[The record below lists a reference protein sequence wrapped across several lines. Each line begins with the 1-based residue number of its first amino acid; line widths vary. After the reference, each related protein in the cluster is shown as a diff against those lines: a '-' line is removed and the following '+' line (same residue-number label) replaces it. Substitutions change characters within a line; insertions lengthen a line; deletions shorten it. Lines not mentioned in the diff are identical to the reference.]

1 MVWYYSRLGAMVCIL
16 LHVILDGL
24 DGPVARSQGTAS
36 AQGSLTDSMCDQI
49 IVTAS
54 TICLVQYEYVAIIA
68 GSIYIFTYAM
78 VVGFAMVRNAL
89 QQPYSWVVR
98 PRFLVF
104 AWLHWICGFSQRLV
118 GTVHLSTFCGAVT
131 YYLFT
136 NCPQGSLPYDRLWVE
151 NSLPLLALRAVD
163 KPP

>member
-1 MVWYYSRLGAMVCIL
+1 MSFCVVWYYSRLGAMVCIL

-54 TICLVQYEYVAIIA
+54 MICLVQYEYVTIIA

-89 QQPYSWVVR
+89 QQN
-98 PRFLVF
+98 LI
-104 AWLHWICGFSQRLV
+104 AG
-118 GTVHLSTFCGAVT
+118 
-131 YYLFT
+131 
-136 NCPQGSLPYDRLWVE
+136 
-151 NSLPLLALRAVD
+151 
-163 KPP
+163 